1 LLTTIKGDFHR
12 RNEDQETAL
21 KAYKKSVELDQNAF
35 QVWEQILFVESGLER
50 FDDVVKTAN
59 GAMEVFPNQLTPYYF
74 KGIALSRNKD
84 YDEAIKTLKQG
95 TLIGSNNPDLVAQMH
110 SLLADAY
117 NAKKDYEKS
126 DESFEEAL
134 KIDPENATALNNYS
148 YYLSLRADQL
158 EPTKLNRIMPL
169 FKILMVG
176 YCINY
181 GNTMKL
187 KSGY

>member
-1 LLTTIKGDFHR
+1 
-12 RNEDQETAL
+12 
-21 KAYKKSVELDQNAF
+21 
-35 QVWEQILFVESGLER
+35 LFVESGLER

-74 KGIALSRNKD
+74 KGIALSRSKE

-126 DESFEEAL
+126 DASFEEAL
-134 KIDPENATALNNYS
+134 KINPENATALNNYS

-158 EPTKLNRIMPL
+158 EKAEEMAVKANKIEPDIRRSQKVVT
-169 FKILMVG
+169 KILRQWRR
-176 YCINY
+176 
-181 GNTMKL
+181 K
-187 KSGY
+187 